1 MTGLGAGLDATAN
14 QATRDRRQELG
25 LAAAFALHS
34 IVRNARLHDER
45 NEIFDAPIE
54 QLQRALAELAETDG
68 ALDLQFSDQ
77 GISANRQQLRVDATG
92 AAVMALLKAELTARG
107 IHGLSAAVAP
117 DATEL
122 RALARLFTT
131 AAPRELSARGDPA
144 QPLSV
149 LTLALQRAGAEGLN
163 GRGYDTRLVD
173 SYAHAVWFVDRTIAQ
188 LRAGAQSIPAWA
200 ASRVVQDLVE
210 LQREAPLRFLQ
221 LARTKAGGA
230 AYWGYHGANVAVLAI
245 SFGARLGMDK
255 RRRHDLGM
263 GALFHDIGI
272 AALPVAL
279 LQKEEALTDREVA
292 ALRSASIFGA
302 RAILRQRE
310 VHPAA
315 LERGVA
321 AVECHGDTS
330 GGLAGRILA
339 ICEAYDALTTT
350 RPQRRSLSHHDALR
364 VLRTD
369 PAHRFDLRLVELFT
383 AVVDPLV

>member
-1 MTGLGAGLDATAN
+1 MTELGAGLEATAN

-25 LAAAFALHS
+25 LAAALALHS

-45 NEIFDAPIE
+45 NAIFDAPIE

-77 GISANRQQLRVDATG
+77 GVSANRQQLRVDATC
-92 AAVMALLKAELTARG
+92 AAVMALLKAELSARG

-131 AAPRELSARGDPA
+131 AAPRELTARGDPA

-263 GALFHDIGI
+263 GALFHDIGV

-292 ALRSASIFGA
+292 AVRSASIFGA

-330 GGLAGRILA
+330 GGVAGRMLA

-350 RPQRRSLSHHDALR
+350 RPQRRSLSHYDALR

-369 PAHRFDLRLVELFT
+369 PAHRFDPRLVELFT
-383 AVVDPLV
+383 TVVDPLV